1 MIDKV
6 KRILGISSRKT
17 GNKLVISVEKLERRV
32 ALLENG
38 RLEEYNVERNTSR
51 NIVGSVYKGKVK
63 NIEQGLKAMFVD
75 IGFEKNAFLH
85 FWDAIPAALDSGIEE
100 IDRPDKGSGRQK
112 KKRLTA
118 NDIPTIYPVGSEVIV
133 QVTKGP
139 IGTKGPRVTTN
150 LSFAGRYL
158 VLMPYSERS
167 GISRKIEDPKER
179 DRLRKILRE
188 LDIPEGVGVI
198 IRTVGEGQRARYF
211 VRDLRVLLDQ
221 WARVEQAIKGEP
233 APARMFEEPDLVD
246 RTVRDFLTDEID
258 EVICDDRAA
267 IERMNEMVGQI
278 SRRARNRIQFYDG
291 AAPIFETF
299 GIQKQIDDAFHRQVW
314 LKCGGYIVIDETEAL
329 VAIDV
334 NTGRNKGGRDVEKTI
349 LQTNLEAADEIA
361 RQLRLRNIGGL
372 IIGDF
377 IDMKSR
383 KDQQA
388 VYSLMKERLRRD
400 KAKTHVLPL
409 SQLGLMEM
417 TRQRAQESLS
427 DSIYEN
433 CPYCQGR
440 GVVKTSM
447 TTSVELH
454 RTLNTVMRKYQ
465 DSVHDIR
472 VILNPDVLKRL
483 KEEDEE
489 LLVELERRYA
499 GRLLFRG
506 DPGYHH
512 EKFTVTDANSGAEL
526 KP

>member
-6 KRILGISSRKT
+6 KRILGLSSHKT
-17 GNKLVISVEKLERRV
+17 GNKLIISVEKLERRV

-38 RLEEYNVERNTSR
+38 RLEEYNVERNSSR

-63 NIEQGLKAMFVD
+63 NIEMGLKAMFVD

-100 IDRPDKGSGRQK
+100 IDRPKDRRP
-112 KKRLTA
+112 KKRITA
-118 NDIPTIYPVGSEVIV
+118 KDIPSIYPVGSEVIV

-139 IGTKGPRVTTN
+139 IGSKGPRVSTN

-158 VLMPYSERS
+158 VFMPYSDRS

-179 DRLRKILRE
+179 DRLRKILRGLE
-188 LDIPEGVGVI
+188 IPEGVGVI

-211 VRDLRVLLDQ
+211 VRDLSLLIEQ
-221 WARVEQAIKGEP
+221 WARVEESIKNDP
-233 APARMFEEPDLVD
+233 APCRVFEEPDLVE

-258 EVICDDRAA
+258 EVVCDDRAA
-267 IERMNEMVGQI
+267 IDRMNAMVGQI

-299 GIQKQIDDAFHRQVW
+299 GVQKQIDDAFHRQVW

-329 VAIDV
+329 VAVDV

-377 IDMKSR
+377 IDMKNR
-383 KDQQA
+383 RDQQA
-388 VYSLMKERLRRD
+388 VYNLMKERLKRD

-409 SQLGLMEM
+409 SALGLMEM

-465 DSVHDIR
+465 DTVHDLRI
-472 VILNPDVLKRL
+472 ILNPDVLKRL

-489 LLVELERRYA
+489 FLVELERRYA
-499 GRLLFRG
+499 GRLTFRG
-506 DPGYHH
+506 DPTYHH
-512 EKFTVTDANSGAEL
+512 EKFMITDFNTGAEL

>member
-6 KRILGISSRKT
+6 RKILGLPSRKT
-17 GNKLVISVEKLERRV
+17 GNKLVLSVEKLETRV
-32 ALLENG
+32 ALLEGG
-38 RLEEYNVERNTSR
+38 RLEEYSVERKSSR

-63 NIEQGLKAMFVD
+63 NIEMGLKAMFVD

-85 FWDAIPAALDSGIEE
+85 FWDAIPAALDSGVEE
-100 IDRPDKGSGRQK
+100 IDRRSS
-112 KKRLTA
+112 KRPRKRITVK
-118 NDIPTIYPVGSEVIV
+118 DIPSIYPVGSDVIV

-158 VLMPYSERS
+158 VLMPFSDRS
-167 GISRKIEDPKER
+167 GISRKIEEPKER
-179 DRLRKILRE
+179 ERLRNILRE

-221 WARVEQAIKGEP
+221 WAKVDQAIRDNP
-233 APARMFEEPDLVD
+233 APCRLFEEPDLVE
-246 RTVRDFLTDEID
+246 RTVRDFLTEEIN
-258 EVICDDRAA
+258 EIVCDDRGATD
-267 IERMNEMVGQI
+267 RVLDMVGQI
-278 SRRARNRIQFYDG
+278 SRRAKNQVRDYDG
-291 AAPIFETF
+291 ATPIFETY
-299 GIQKQIDDAFHRQVW
+299 GVQKQIDDAFHRQVW

-372 IIGDF
+372 IIADF

-383 KDQQA
+383 RDQQA
-388 VYSLMKERLRRD
+388 VYNLTKERLKRD
-400 KAKTHVLPL
+400 KARTHVLPI
-409 SQLGLMEM
+409 SQLGLMEL

-427 DSIYEN
+427 DTIYEN
-433 CPYCQGR
+433 CPYCGGR
-440 GVVKTSM
+440 GVVKTTMS
-447 TTSVELH
+447 TSVELH
-454 RTLNTVMRKYQ
+454 RTLNTVMRRYQ
-465 DSVHDIR
+465 DSIHDIR

-499 GRLLFRG
+499 GRLMFRA
-506 DPGYHH
+506 DPTLHH
-512 EKFTVTDANSGAEL
+512 EKFVITDANTGVEL